1 MLKFTVMK
9 DRLLQFLNQKQLSA
23 THLADEIGVQRSSV
37 SHVLSGRNNPSYDFI
52 YKILKRYDNLSADWL
67 ISGKGEMYRKNAQE
81 KSAVTAQ
88 HQQGDLFSNVQDT
101 PVTKAKE
108 EDIPVYGRSEKSEVN
123 PIDQGKATETNKK
136 LEQVILIYDDG
147 SFRAY
152 YPF

>member
-1 MLKFTVMK
+1 MK
-9 DRLLQFLNQKQLSA
+9 DRLLQFLNQEQLSA

-67 ISGKGEMYRKNAQE
+67 ISGKGEMYHNSMQE
-81 KSAVTAQ
+81 KSTATAQ
-88 HQQGDLFSNVQDT
+88 RQQGDLFSDMRDT
-101 PVTKAKE
+101 SVVEAKE
-108 EDIPVYGRSEKSEVN
+108 EDEPEYGRTEK
-123 PIDQGKATETNKK
+123 KAEANRTDPEKMNETNKK

-152 YPF
+152 YPS